1 MTDIIRLG
9 RPFFVLLALALA
21 GRWIMGARGVPYER
35 GHHVFSITAITVM
48 AAIFYALFC
57 RRWRGYRAVDAMAMG
72 AAFGL
77 TAQMAIFVSTAVSY
91 ALGLETYFNHP
102 AALNA
107 AGPVPFEQALVS
119 RAVGLLVGPVIDAV
133 VALLGWVLAP
143 LLPAAIV
150 PHTPDTA
157 A

>member
-9 RPFFVLLALALA
+9 RPFLVLLALALL
-21 GRWIMGARGVPYER
+21 GRWVMGARGVPYER
-35 GHHVFSITAITVM
+35 GHHVFSITAVTVM
-48 AAIFYALFC
+48 AAIFYAMFC

-77 TAQMAIFVSTAVSY
+77 AAQMAIFASTAASY
-91 ALGLETYFNHP
+91 GLGLQTYFTHP

-107 AGPVPFEQALVS
+107 AAAVPFEQALAS

-133 VALLGWVLAP
+133 VALVGWLLGG
-143 LLPAAIV
+143 LLPPAIV
-150 PHTPDTA
+150 PHTLDTA
-157 A
+157 P

>member
-35 GHHVFSITAITVM
+35 GHHVFSITAVTVM
-48 AAIFYALFC
+48 AAIFYAMFC
-57 RRWRGYRAVDAMAMG
+57 RRWRGYRPLDALAMG

-91 ALGLETYFNHP
+91 ALGLQTYFNHP

-107 AGPVPFEQALVS
+107 TAAVSFEQALVT

-133 VALLGWVLAP
+133 VALVGWLLGG
-143 LLPAAIV
+143 LLPPAVV
-150 PHTPDTA
+150 PHSPDTA
-157 A
+157 P

>member
-1 MTDIIRLG
+1 MSDIIRLG

-21 GRWIMGARGVPYER
+21 GRWIMGASGVPYEK
-35 GHHVFSITAITVM
+35 GHHVFSITAVTVM
-48 AAIFYALFC
+48 SAIFYALFC
-57 RRWRGYRAVDAMAMG
+57 RRWRGYRALDAMAMG

-77 TAQMAIFVSTAVSY
+77 AAQMAIFVSTAVSY
-91 ALGLETYFNHP
+91 SLGLQTYFNHP

-107 AGPVPFEQALVS
+107 ASAVPFEQALVS
-119 RAVGLLVGPVIDAV
+119 RAQGLLIGPVVDAV
-133 VALLGWVLAP
+133 VALVGWVLGG
-143 LLPAAIV
+143 LLPPAVV